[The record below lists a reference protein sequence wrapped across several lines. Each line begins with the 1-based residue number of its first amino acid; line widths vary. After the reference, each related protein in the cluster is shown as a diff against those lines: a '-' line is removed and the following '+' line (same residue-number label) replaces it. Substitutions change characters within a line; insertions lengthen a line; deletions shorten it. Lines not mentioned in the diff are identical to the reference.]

1 MTSVHREIT
10 TAVSEHVVAA
20 ALASLPQVGPQR
32 LRLLMNELGAHTAW
46 RTIRGELAP
55 TARMAALL
63 GQHDLGRMWRRS
75 ATDQLLEQI
84 AESLEAHHM
93 LVLLVKDAE
102 YPAVLRGDP
111 GAPAVLFARGN
122 MAALRHRRVGV
133 VGTRAASAAGRHFA
147 RRLSCELAA
156 HGVAVVSGLARGID
170 AAAHLGALD
179 ALEARDAAPPGIAAA
194 KDAAPPIAVVASGLD
209 VVYPRE
215 HATLWGS
222 VVEHGVLLSES
233 PPGCAPDAFR
243 FPLRN
248 RILAALSEVLV
259 VVESRETGG
268 SMITVEEALKRDV
281 TVMAV
286 PGAPLSTT
294 SAGTNQLLSQG
305 AAPVRDATDVL
316 VALGLDHQ
324 RHRMHRDTRVPP
336 SPDDRVVLEALV
348 QQPLTFDQLVQRVRL
363 PIHDVAVRI
372 GHLESQGWVTANAGW
387 WEALVSP

>member
-1 MTSVHREIT
+1 MRRVRGDGSPT
-10 TAVSEHVVAA
+10 VSRVRGDVSPTVTEHVVAA

-32 LRLLMNELGAHTAW
+32 LRVLVNELGANNAW
-46 RTIRGELAP
+46 RTIRGEVPP
-55 TARMAALL
+55 TPRIAALFA
-63 GQHDLGRMWRRS
+63 QHDLGRVWRQS

-84 AESLEAHHM
+84 AESLTTSGM
-93 LVLLVKDAE
+93 SVLLWSDAE
-102 YPAVLRGDP
+102 YPEALRGDP
-111 GAPAVLFARGN
+111 SAPAVLFVRGN
-122 MAALRHRRVGV
+122 ITALRHRRVGV

-156 HGVAVVSGLARGID
+156 NGVAVVSGLARGID

-179 ALEARDAAPPGIAAA
+179 ARDS
-194 KDAAPPIAVVASGLD
+194 APPIAVVASGLD

-222 VVEHGVLLSES
+222 VAEYGVVLSES

-268 SMITVEEALKRDV
+268 SMITVEEALKRGV

-286 PGAPLSTT
+286 PGAPLSST

-316 VALGLDHQ
+316 VALGLNHE
-324 RHRMHRDTRVPP
+324 RHRSHRETRIAP
-336 SPDDRVVLEALV
+336 SPEDRVVLDALV
-348 QQPLTFDQLVQRVRL
+348 QQPLTFDQLVQRVGL
-363 PIHDVAVRI
+363 PIQEVAIRI
-372 GHLESQGWVTANAGW
+372 GHLETQGWITANAGW
-387 WEALVSP
+387 WEALVTS

>member
-1 MTSVHREIT
+1 MT
-10 TAVSEHVVAA
+10 EHVVAA

-32 LRLLMNELGAHTAW
+32 LRVLVNELGANNAW
-46 RTIRGELAP
+46 RTIRGELPP
-55 TARMAALL
+55 TPRIAALFA
-63 GQHDLGRMWRRS
+63 QHDMGRVWRQS
-75 ATDQLLEQI
+75 ATDQLLENI
-84 AESLEAHHM
+84 AESLTTSGM
-93 LVLLVKDAE
+93 SVLLLSDAE
-102 YPAVLRGDP
+102 YPEALRRDP
-111 GAPAVLFARGN
+111 SAPAVLFVRGDIT
-122 MAALRHRRVGV
+122 ALRHRRVGV

-147 RRLSCELAA
+147 RRLSCGLASN
-156 HGVAVVSGLARGID
+156 GVAVVSGLARGID

-179 ALEARDAAPPGIAAA
+179 ARDVALPGIAAPEN
-194 KDAAPPIAVVASGLD
+194 AAPPIAVVASGLD

-222 VVEHGVLLSES
+222 VAGHGVVLSES

-268 SMITVEEALKRDV
+268 SMITVEEALKRGV

-286 PGAPLSTT
+286 PGAPLSST

-316 VALGLDHQ
+316 VALGLDHE
-324 RHRMHRDTRVPP
+324 RHRSHRETRIPP
-336 SPDDRVVLEALV
+336 SPEDRVVLDALL
-348 QQPLTFDQLVQRVRL
+348 QQPLTFDQLVQRVGL
-363 PIHDVAVRI
+363 PIQDVAIRI
-372 GHLESQGWVTANAGW
+372 GHLETQGWITANAGW
-387 WEALVSP
+387 WEALVTS

>member
-20 ALASLPQVGPQR
+20 ALASLPLVGPQR

-63 GQHDLGRMWRRS
+63 GQHDLGRMWRQS
-75 ATDQLLEQI
+75 ASDQLLARV
-84 AESLEAHHM
+84 AESLAAQHM
-93 LVLLVKDAE
+93 LVLLSKDAE
-102 YPAVLRGDP
+102 YPEVLRGDP

-122 MAALRHRRVGV
+122 VTALRHRRVGV

-179 ALEARDAAPPGIAAA
+179 ALEARG
-194 KDAAPPIAVVASGLD
+194 AAPPIAVVASGLD

-324 RHRMHRDTRVPP
+324 RHRTHRDTRVPP

-348 QQPLTFDQLVQRVRL
+348 QQPLTFDQLVQRVGL

>member
-1 MTSVHREIT
+1 MSRVRGDGSPTVT
-10 TAVSEHVVAA
+10 EHVVAA
-20 ALASLPQVGPQR
+20 ALASLPHVGPQR
-32 LRLLMNELGAHTAW
+32 LRVLVNELGAYDAW
-46 RTIRGELAP
+46 RTIRGELPP
-55 TARMAALL
+55 TSRIAALFA
-63 GQHDLGRMWRRS
+63 QHDLGRVWRQS
-75 ATDQLLEQI
+75 ATDRLLEQI
-84 AESLEAHHM
+84 AESLTTSGM
-93 LVLLVKDAE
+93 SVLLLSDAE
-102 YPAVLRGDP
+102 YPEALRGDP
-111 GAPAVLFARGN
+111 SAPAVLFVRGN
-122 MAALRHRRVGV
+122 ITALRHRRVGV

-156 HGVAVVSGLARGID
+156 NGVAVVSGLARGID

-179 ALEARDAAPPGIAAA
+179 AL
-194 KDAAPPIAVVASGLD
+194 DAAPPIAVVASGLD

-222 VVEHGVLLSES
+222 VAEHGVVLSES

-268 SMITVEEALKRDV
+268 SMITVEEALKRGV

-286 PGAPLSTT
+286 PGAPLSST

-316 VALGLDHQ
+316 VALGLDHE
-324 RHRMHRDTRVPP
+324 RHRSHRETRIAP
-336 SPDDRVVLEALV
+336 SPEDRVVLDALL
-348 QQPLTFDQLVQRVRL
+348 QQPLTFDQLVQRVGL
-363 PIHDVAVRI
+363 PIQDVAIRI
-372 GHLESQGWVTANAGW
+372 GHLETQGWITANAGW
-387 WEALVSP
+387 WEALVTS

>member
-20 ALASLPQVGPQR
+20 ALASLPLVGPQR

-55 TARMAALL
+55 TARMSALL
-63 GQHDLGRMWRRS
+63 GQHDLGRMWRQS
-75 ATDQLLEQI
+75 ASDQLLARV
-84 AESLEAHHM
+84 AESLAAQHM
-93 LVLLVKDAE
+93 LVLLSKDAE
-102 YPAVLRGDP
+102 YPEVLRGDP

-122 MAALRHRRVGV
+122 VAALRHRRVGV

-179 ALEARDAAPPGIAAA
+179 ALEARG
-194 KDAAPPIAVVASGLD
+194 AAPPIAVVASGLD

-324 RHRMHRDTRVPP
+324 RHRTHRDTRVPP

-348 QQPLTFDQLVQRVRL
+348 QQPLTFDQLVQRVGL

>member
-1 MTSVHREIT
+1 MRRVRGDGSPTVT
-10 TAVSEHVVAA
+10 EHVVAA

-32 LRLLMNELGAHTAW
+32 LRVLVNELGANNAW
-46 RTIRGELAP
+46 RTIRGEVPP
-55 TARMAALL
+55 TPRIAALFA
-63 GQHDLGRMWRRS
+63 QHDLGRVWRQS

-84 AESLEAHHM
+84 AESLTTSGM
-93 LVLLVKDAE
+93 SVLLLSDAE
-102 YPAVLRGDP
+102 YPEALRGDP
-111 GAPAVLFARGN
+111 SAPAVLFVRGDIT
-122 MAALRHRRVGV
+122 ALRHRRVGV

-156 HGVAVVSGLARGID
+156 NGVAVVSGLARGID

-179 ALEARDAAPPGIAAA
+179 AR
-194 KDAAPPIAVVASGLD
+194 DAAPPIAVVASGLD

-222 VVEHGVLLSES
+222 VAEHGVVLSES

-268 SMITVEEALKRDV
+268 SMITVEEALKRGV

-286 PGAPLSTT
+286 PGAPLSST

-316 VALGLDHQ
+316 VALGLDHE
-324 RHRMHRDTRVPP
+324 RHRSHRETRIAP
-336 SPDDRVVLEALV
+336 SPEDRVVLDALV
-348 QQPLTFDQLVQRVRL
+348 QQPLTFDQLVQRVGL
-363 PIHDVAVRI
+363 PIQDVAIRI
-372 GHLESQGWVTANAGW
+372 GHLETQGWITANAGW
-387 WEALVSP
+387 WEALVTS

>member
-1 MTSVHREIT
+1 MSRVRGDASPTVT
-10 TAVSEHVVAA
+10 EHVVAA

-32 LRLLMNELGAHTAW
+32 LRVLVNELGAYDAW
-46 RTIRGELAP
+46 RTIRGELPP
-55 TARMAALL
+55 TPRIAALFA
-63 GQHDLGRMWRRS
+63 QHDLGRVWRQA

-84 AESLEAHHM
+84 AESLTTSGM
-93 LVLLVKDAE
+93 SVLLLNDVE
-102 YPAVLRGDP
+102 YPEALRGDP
-111 GAPAVLFARGN
+111 SAPAVLFVRGN
-122 MAALRHRRVGV
+122 IAALRHRRVGV

-156 HGVAVVSGLARGID
+156 NGVAVVSGLARGID

-179 ALEARDAAPPGIAAA
+179 AL
-194 KDAAPPIAVVASGLD
+194 DAAPPIAVVASGLD

-222 VVEHGVLLSES
+222 VAEHGVVLSES

-268 SMITVEEALKRDV
+268 SMITVEEALKRGV

-286 PGAPLSTT
+286 PGAPLSST

-316 VALGLDHQ
+316 VALGLDHE
-324 RHRMHRDTRVPP
+324 RHRSHRETRIAP
-336 SPDDRVVLEALV
+336 SPEDRVVLDALV
-348 QQPLTFDQLVQRVRL
+348 QQPLTFDQLVQRVGL
-363 PIHDVAVRI
+363 PIQDVAIRI
-372 GHLESQGWVTANAGW
+372 GHLETQGWITANAGW
-387 WEALVSP
+387 WEALVTS

>member
-1 MTSVHREIT
+1 MSRVRGDGSPTVT
-10 TAVSEHVVAA
+10 EHVVAA
-20 ALASLPQVGPQR
+20 ALASLPHVGPQR
-32 LRLLMNELGAHTAW
+32 LRVLVNELGAHDAW
-46 RTIRGELAP
+46 RTIRGELPP
-55 TARMAALL
+55 TSRIAALFA
-63 GQHDLGRMWRRS
+63 QHDLGRVWRQS
-75 ATDQLLEQI
+75 ATDRLLEQI
-84 AESLEAHHM
+84 AESLTTSGM
-93 LVLLVKDAE
+93 SVLLLSDAE
-102 YPAVLRGDP
+102 YPEALRGDP
-111 GAPAVLFARGN
+111 SAPAVLFVRGN
-122 MAALRHRRVGV
+122 ITALRHRRVGV

-156 HGVAVVSGLARGID
+156 NGVAVVSGLARGID

-179 ALEARDAAPPGIAAA
+179 AL
-194 KDAAPPIAVVASGLD
+194 DAAPPIAVVASGLD

-222 VVEHGVLLSES
+222 VAEHGVVLSES

-268 SMITVEEALKRDV
+268 SMITVEEALKRGV

-286 PGAPLSTT
+286 PGAPLSST

-316 VALGLDHQ
+316 VALGLDHE
-324 RHRMHRDTRVPP
+324 RHRSHRETRIAP
-336 SPDDRVVLEALV
+336 SPEDRVVLDALV
-348 QQPLTFDQLVQRVRL
+348 QQPLTFDQLVQRVGL
-363 PIHDVAVRI
+363 PIQEVAIRI
-372 GHLESQGWVTANAGW
+372 GHLETQGWITANAGW
-387 WEALVSP
+387 WEALVSS

>member
-1 MTSVHREIT
+1 MSRVRGDGSPTVT
-10 TAVSEHVVAA
+10 EHVVAA

-32 LRLLMNELGAHTAW
+32 LRVLVNELGAYDAW
-46 RTIRGELAP
+46 RIIRGELSP
-55 TARMAALL
+55 TPRIAALFA
-63 GQHDLGRMWRRS
+63 QHDLGRVWRQA
-75 ATDQLLEQI
+75 ATDRLLEHI
-84 AESLEAHHM
+84 AESLTTSGM
-93 LVLLVKDAE
+93 SVLLLSDAE
-102 YPAVLRGDP
+102 YPEALRGDP
-111 GAPAVLFARGN
+111 SAPAVLFVRGN
-122 MAALRHRRVGV
+122 ITALRHRRVGV

-156 HGVAVVSGLARGID
+156 NGVAVVSGLARGID

-179 ALEARDAAPPGIAAA
+179 AR
-194 KDAAPPIAVVASGLD
+194 DAAPPIAVVASGLD

-215 HATLWGS
+215 HARLWGS
-222 VVEHGVLLSES
+222 VAEHGVVLSES

-268 SMITVEEALKRDV
+268 SMITVEEALKRGV

-286 PGAPLSTT
+286 PGAPLSST

-316 VALGLDHQ
+316 VALGLDHE
-324 RHRMHRDTRVPP
+324 RYRSHRETRIAP
-336 SPDDRVVLEALV
+336 SPEDRVVLDALV
-348 QQPLTFDQLVQRVRL
+348 QQPLTFDQLVQRVGL
-363 PIHDVAVRI
+363 PIQDVAIRI
-372 GHLESQGWVTANAGW
+372 GHLETQGWITANAGW
-387 WEALVSP
+387 WEALVTS

>member
-1 MTSVHREIT
+1 MSRVRGDASPTVT
-10 TAVSEHVVAA
+10 EHVVAA
-20 ALASLPQVGPQR
+20 ALASLPLVGPQR
-32 LRLLMNELGAHTAW
+32 LRVLVNELGAYDAW
-46 RTIRGELAP
+46 RIIRGELPP
-55 TARMAALL
+55 TPRIAALFA
-63 GQHDLGRMWRRS
+63 QHDLGRVWRQA

-84 AESLEAHHM
+84 AESLTTSGM
-93 LVLLVKDAE
+93 SVLLLSDAE
-102 YPAVLRGDP
+102 YPEALRGDP
-111 GAPAVLFARGN
+111 SAPAVLFVRGDIT
-122 MAALRHRRVGV
+122 ALRHRRVGV

-156 HGVAVVSGLARGID
+156 NGVAVVSGLARGID
-170 AAAHLGALD
+170 AAAHLSALD
-179 ALEARDAAPPGIAAA
+179 AL
-194 KDAAPPIAVVASGLD
+194 DAAPPIAVVASGLD

-268 SMITVEEALKRDV
+268 SMITVEEALKRGV

-286 PGAPLSTT
+286 PGAPLSST

-316 VALGLDHQ
+316 VALGLDHE
-324 RHRMHRDTRVPP
+324 RHRSHRETRIAP
-336 SPDDRVVLEALV
+336 SPEDRVVLDALV
-348 QQPLTFDQLVQRVRL
+348 QQPLTFDQLVQRVGL
-363 PIHDVAVRI
+363 PIQDVAIRI
-372 GHLESQGWVTANAGW
+372 GHLETQGWITANAGW
-387 WEALVSP
+387 WEALVTS

>member
-1 MTSVHREIT
+1 MSRVRGDGSPTVT
-10 TAVSEHVVAA
+10 EHVVAA

-32 LRLLMNELGAHTAW
+32 LRVLVNELGASDAW
-46 RTIRGELAP
+46 RIIRGELPP
-55 TARMAALL
+55 TPRIAALFA
-63 GQHDLGRMWRRS
+63 QHDLGRVWRQA

-84 AESLEAHHM
+84 AESLTTSGM
-93 LVLLVKDAE
+93 SVRLLSDAE
-102 YPAVLRGDP
+102 YPEALRGDP
-111 GAPAVLFARGN
+111 SAPAVLFVRGN
-122 MAALRHRRVGV
+122 ITALRHRRVGV

-156 HGVAVVSGLARGID
+156 NGVAVVSGLARGID

-179 ALEARDAAPPGIAAA
+179 AL
-194 KDAAPPIAVVASGLD
+194 DAAPPIAVVASGLD

-215 HATLWGS
+215 HAALWGS
-222 VVEHGVLLSES
+222 VAEHGVVLSES

-268 SMITVEEALKRDV
+268 SMITVEEALKRGV

-286 PGAPLSTT
+286 PGAPLSST

-316 VALGLDHQ
+316 VALGLDHE
-324 RHRMHRDTRVPP
+324 RHRSHRETRIAP
-336 SPDDRVVLEALV
+336 SPEDRVVLNALL
-348 QQPLTFDQLVQRVRL
+348 QQPLTFDQLVQRVGL
-363 PIHDVAVRI
+363 PIQDVAIRI
-372 GHLESQGWVTANAGW
+372 GHLETQGWITANAGW
-387 WEALVSP
+387 WEALVTS

>member
-1 MTSVHREIT
+1 MSRVRGDGSPTVI
-10 TAVSEHVVAA
+10 EHVVAA

-32 LRLLMNELGAHTAW
+32 LRVLVNELGAYDAW
-46 RTIRGELAP
+46 RTIRGELPP
-55 TARMAALL
+55 TSRIAALFA
-63 GQHDLGRMWRRS
+63 QHDLGRVWRQS

-84 AESLEAHHM
+84 AESLTTSGM
-93 LVLLVKDAE
+93 SVLLLSDAE
-102 YPAVLRGDP
+102 YPEALRGDP
-111 GAPAVLFARGN
+111 SAPAVLFVRGN
-122 MAALRHRRVGV
+122 ITALRHRRVGV

-147 RRLSCELAA
+147 RKLSCELAA
-156 HGVAVVSGLARGID
+156 NGVAVVSGLARGID

-179 ALEARDAAPPGIAAA
+179 ALDS
-194 KDAAPPIAVVASGLD
+194 APPIAVVASGLD

-222 VVEHGVLLSES
+222 VAEHGVVLSES

-268 SMITVEEALKRDV
+268 SMITVEEALKRGV

-286 PGAPLSTT
+286 PGAPLSST

-316 VALGLDHQ
+316 VALGLDHE
-324 RHRMHRDTRVPP
+324 RHRSHRETRIAP
-336 SPDDRVVLEALV
+336 SPEDRVVLDALL
-348 QQPLTFDQLVQRVRL
+348 QQPLTFDQLVQRVGL
-363 PIHDVAVRI
+363 PIQDVAIRI
-372 GHLESQGWVTANAGW
+372 GHLETQGWITANAGW
-387 WEALVSP
+387 WEALVSR

>member
-20 ALASLPQVGPQR
+20 ALASLPLVGPQR
-32 LRLLMNELGAHTAW
+32 LRLLLNELGAHTAW

-63 GQHDLGRMWRRS
+63 GQHDLGRMWRQS
-75 ATDQLLEQI
+75 ASDQLLARV
-84 AESLEAHHM
+84 AESLAAQHM
-93 LVLLVKDAE
+93 LVLLSKDAE
-102 YPAVLRGDP
+102 YPEVLRGDP

-122 MAALRHRRVGV
+122 VAALRHRRVGV

-179 ALEARDAAPPGIAAA
+179 ALEARG
-194 KDAAPPIAVVASGLD
+194 AAPPIAVVASGLD

-324 RHRMHRDTRVPP
+324 RHRTHRDTRVPP

-348 QQPLTFDQLVQRVRL
+348 QQPLTFDQLVQRVGL

>member
-1 MTSVHREIT
+1 MSRVRGDGSPTVT
-10 TAVSEHVVAA
+10 EHVVAA

-32 LRLLMNELGAHTAW
+32 LRVLVNELGASDAW
-46 RTIRGELAP
+46 RIIRGELPP
-55 TARMAALL
+55 TPRIAALFA
-63 GQHDLGRMWRRS
+63 QHDLGRVWRQS

-84 AESLEAHHM
+84 AESLTTSGM
-93 LVLLVKDAE
+93 SVLLLSDAE
-102 YPAVLRGDP
+102 YPEALRGDP
-111 GAPAVLFARGN
+111 SAPAVLFVRGN
-122 MAALRHRRVGV
+122 IAALRHRRVGV

-156 HGVAVVSGLARGID
+156 NGVAVVSGLARGID

-179 ALEARDAAPPGIAAA
+179 AL
-194 KDAAPPIAVVASGLD
+194 DAAPPIAVVASGLD

-215 HATLWGS
+215 HASLWGS
-222 VVEHGVLLSES
+222 VAEHGVVLSES

-268 SMITVEEALKRDV
+268 SMITVEEALKRGV

-286 PGAPLSTT
+286 PGAPLSST

-316 VALGLDHQ
+316 VALGLDHE
-324 RHRMHRDTRVPP
+324 RHRSHRETRIAP
-336 SPDDRVVLEALV
+336 SPEDRVVLDALV
-348 QQPLTFDQLVQRVRL
+348 QQPLTFDQLVQRVGL
-363 PIHDVAVRI
+363 PIQDVAIRI
-372 GHLESQGWVTANAGW
+372 GHLETQGWITANAGW
-387 WEALVSP
+387 WEALVTS

>member
-1 MTSVHREIT
+1 MSRVRGDGSPTVT
-10 TAVSEHVVAA
+10 EHVVAA

-32 LRLLMNELGAHTAW
+32 LRVLVNELGASDAW
-46 RTIRGELAP
+46 RIIRGELPP
-55 TARMAALL
+55 TPRIAALFA
-63 GQHDLGRMWRRS
+63 QHDLGRVWRQS
-75 ATDQLLEQI
+75 ATDQLLEHI
-84 AESLEAHHM
+84 AESLTTSGM
-93 LVLLVKDAE
+93 SVLLLSDAE
-102 YPAVLRGDP
+102 YPEALRGDP
-111 GAPAVLFARGN
+111 SAPAVLFVRGN
-122 MAALRHRRVGV
+122 ITALRHRRVGV

-147 RRLSCELAA
+147 RKLSCELAA
-156 HGVAVVSGLARGID
+156 NGVAVVSGLARGID

-179 ALEARDAAPPGIAAA
+179 ALDS
-194 KDAAPPIAVVASGLD
+194 APPIAVVASGLD

-222 VVEHGVLLSES
+222 VAEHGVVLSES

-268 SMITVEEALKRDV
+268 SMITVEEALKRGV

-286 PGAPLSTT
+286 PGAPLSST

-316 VALGLDHQ
+316 VALGLDHE
-324 RHRMHRDTRVPP
+324 RHRSHRETRIPP
-336 SPDDRVVLEALV
+336 SPEDRVVLDALL
-348 QQPLTFDQLVQRVRL
+348 QQPLTFDQLVQRVGL
-363 PIHDVAVRI
+363 PIQDVAIRI
-372 GHLESQGWVTANAGW
+372 GHLETQGWITANAGW
-387 WEALVSP
+387 WEALVSR

>member
-20 ALASLPQVGPQR
+20 ALASLPLVGPQR

-63 GQHDLGRMWRRS
+63 GQHDLGRMWRQS
-75 ATDQLLEQI
+75 ASDQLLARV
-84 AESLEAHHM
+84 AESLAAQHM
-93 LVLLVKDAE
+93 LVLLSKDAE
-102 YPAVLRGDP
+102 YPEVLRGDP

-122 MAALRHRRVGV
+122 VAALRHRRVGV

-179 ALEARDAAPPGIAAA
+179 ALEARG
-194 KDAAPPIAVVASGLD
+194 AAPPIAVVASGLD

-324 RHRMHRDTRVPP
+324 RHRTHRDTRVPP

-348 QQPLTFDQLVQRVRL
+348 QQPLTFDQLVQRVGL

>member
-20 ALASLPQVGPQR
+20 ALASLPLVGPQR

-63 GQHDLGRMWRRS
+63 GQHDLGRMWRQS
-75 ATDQLLEQI
+75 ASDQLLARV
-84 AESLEAHHM
+84 AESLAAQQM
-93 LVLLVKDAE
+93 LVLLSKDAE
-102 YPAVLRGDP
+102 YPEVLRGDP

-122 MAALRHRRVGV
+122 VAALRHRRVGV

-179 ALEARDAAPPGIAAA
+179 ALEARG
-194 KDAAPPIAVVASGLD
+194 AAPPIAVVASGLD

-324 RHRMHRDTRVPP
+324 RHRTHRDTRVPP

-348 QQPLTFDQLVQRVRL
+348 QQPLTFDQLVQRVGL